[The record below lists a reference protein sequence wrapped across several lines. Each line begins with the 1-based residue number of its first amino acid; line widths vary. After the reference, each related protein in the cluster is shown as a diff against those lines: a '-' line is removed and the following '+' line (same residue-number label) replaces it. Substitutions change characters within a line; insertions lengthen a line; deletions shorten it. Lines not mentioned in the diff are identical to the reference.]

1 MLCCTVL
8 CCALLCVAVVC
19 SYWGRR
25 AFERHFKEWR
35 HVNGMKALGIPN
47 NKDFFEVTQ
56 IADAQQLWKT
66 IQVGLGLFYSGCC
79 VVWVGGGEAVIMSGS
94 SHSVC
99 VWTFS
104 RTWGLG

>member
-1 MLCCTVL
+1 MPRYAVL
-8 CCALLCVAVVC
+8 WHC

-56 IADAQQLWKT
+56 IADAQSLWKT
-66 IQVGLGLFYSGCC
+66 IQVSLAGRMDGKSETPHNLETLSAAEGQHWPVQPC
-79 VVWVGGGEAVIMSGS
+79 
-94 SHSVC
+94 
-99 VWTFS
+99 
-104 RTWGLG
+104 